1 MHGLIDAQAL
11 HVGPF
16 EHGSTLTGHLLYVTN
31 DDVPGVM
38 GYIGSVTGKNNVN
51 IAALSMGRQETP
63 PRPGEPQTAVTLV
76 ETDHQVSESLIAQML
91 ENKAVR
97 EVRIVEFRQ

>member
-1 MHGLIDAQAL
+1 MTKAQ
-11 HVGPF
+11 
-16 EHGSTLTGHLLYVTN
+16 
-31 DDVPGVM
+31 
-38 GYIGSVTGKNNVN
+38 
-51 IAALSMGRQETP
+51 
-63 PRPGEPQTAVTLV
+63 GEPQTAVTLV